1 MRRSEAI
8 AICAGFGLLGLG
20 AYATMRW
27 LGLSADRA
35 EIWTPVFLLGGLL
48 LWLATYAGRV
58 ITGKMTYHQQLRDYQ
73 RAVLAKKLAEMSPE
87 EISQLLQED

>member
-1 MRRSEAI
+1 MRRIEAI

-35 EIWTPVFLLGGLL
+35 EIWTPIFLLGGLL

>member
-1 MRRSEAI
+1 MRRIEAI

-58 ITGKMTYHQQLRDYQ
+58 ITGKMTYHQQLQDYQ